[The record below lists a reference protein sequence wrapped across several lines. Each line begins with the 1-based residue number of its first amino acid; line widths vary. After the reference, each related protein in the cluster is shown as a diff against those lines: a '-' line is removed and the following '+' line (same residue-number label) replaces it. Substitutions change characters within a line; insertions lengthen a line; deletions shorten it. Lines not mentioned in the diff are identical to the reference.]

1 MSSHFYDGD
10 VRVVKSI
17 CDRCHGQCGVLVYV
31 KDGKV
36 LKVEGDPDFPQNG
49 GFMCP
54 KGLAVT
60 QVLYH
65 PDRIKY
71 PMKRAGERGE
81 GKWQR
86 ISWDEALD
94 TAATRFKEVMT
105 KWGPEA
111 ITWSWGDHAF
121 HDHRCMFKLAWLHAM
136 GSPTHFHSDA
146 HYCYYPTGIANIVTF
161 GEGLTSEVGPD
172 YQNSRCMMLWGGN
185 PVMSHPCRARDIMI
199 GKKNGGKLIVVDPRF
214 CEIASKADIYLQVR
228 PGADDILALGMLNVI
243 INEELYDKEFVAKWC
258 IGFDELRE
266 RVQEYPTRRAAELAW
281 VPEEDIIA
289 AARMFASHS
298 PGAIMHTRMGVQQ
311 SFKTHQ
317 TCRTICI
324 IAAICGNLD
333 VKGGLVLGQSYQG
346 FKNIFRVETEDLTF
360 PPEVAD
366 RRIGAKDYPLFS
378 SSKSLV
384 GGLCHPPSVVH
395 AILTGEPHP
404 VKAVWA
410 LNDLMVCLEGAKET
424 QQALKSLDFM
434 VGSDFFMSPTMEM
447 CDLIMPPHTYVE
459 KEGVEDLMYNNL
471 VAAKGRVIPP
481 VYDTMDD
488 REMDLE
494 IAKRMGLSLPKQ
506 FSSIAAYND
515 YVVSELG
522 ITFEE
527 LKKRQYMVQT
537 PRYKKY
543 EEKPF
548 DPSAKAVLFGKTKG
562 GGFNTPS
569 GKVELYSSISKAAG
583 EDPLPYY
590 RENQE
595 TPYATPELARDYPLV
610 LTTGHRHVAYF
621 HSSNRQVPWCRELEP
636 YPRVQ
641 IHPRTAASLNIK
653 DGDWCWIEAPKG
665 RGRTRMKAE
674 VTEAVDPR
682 VVAAP
687 SHWWYPENKQDPLHG
702 VFESNINLI
711 ISNDPPYEKIT
722 GCVTLRGLLCK
733 VYKVEEH

>member
-1 MSSHFYDGD
+1 MGQKSPDD
-10 VRVVKSI
+10 DIKVVKSV

-31 KDGKV
+31 KKGKV
-36 LKVEGDPDFPQNG
+36 LKVEGDPDFPQNE

-71 PMKRAGERGE
+71 PMKRTGERGE

-94 TAATRFKEVMT
+94 TAAAKFKESME
-105 KWGPEA
+105 KWGPESIA
-111 ITWSWGDHAF
+111 WSWGDHAF

-172 YQNSRCMMLWGGN
+172 YRNSRCIMLWGGN
-185 PVMSHPCRARDIMI
+185 PVMSHPTRARDIMI
-199 GKKNGGKLIVVDPRF
+199 GKKNGAKLIVVDPRF
-214 CEIASKADIYLQVR
+214 TEIASKADIFLQVR
-228 PGADDILALGMLNVI
+228 PGADDALALGILNII
-243 INEELYDKEFVAKWC
+243 INEGLYDKEFVDKWC
-258 IGFDELRE
+258 IGFDKLRE
-266 RVQEYPTRRAAELAW
+266 RVQEYPPSRVSEISW
-281 VPEEDIIA
+281 VPEEDIYA
-289 AARMFASHS
+289 AARMYADLS
-298 PGAIMHTRMGVQQ
+298 PGAAMHTRMGVQQ
-311 SFKTHQ
+311 NYKTHQ
-317 TCRTICI
+317 TCRAICI

-333 VKGGLVLGQSYQG
+333 VKGGLVMGSSYQG
-346 FKNIFRVETEDLTF
+346 FKNMFRVETEDLAF

-366 RRIGAKDYPLFS
+366 KRIGAKEYPLFS
-378 SSKSLV
+378 SSRSLV

-395 AILTGEPHP
+395 AILTGKPHP
-404 VKAVWA
+404 VKAIWA
-410 LNDLMVCLEGAKET
+410 LNDLLMALEGAKET
-424 QQALKSLDFM
+424 LKALKSLEFFA
-434 VGSDFFMSPTMEM
+434 GSDFFMSPTMEM
-447 CDLIMPPHTYVE
+447 CDIIMPPSTYLE
-459 KEGVEDLMYNNL
+459 KDGIEDLMYNNL
-471 VAAKGRVIPP
+471 IAAKERVIEP

-494 IAKRMGLSLPKQ
+494 IMKRMGLPLPRQWKTVPE
-506 FSSIAAYND
+506 YHD
-515 YVVSELG
+515 YVLSELG

-527 LKKRQYMVQT
+527 LKKRQYIVQT
-537 PRYKKY
+537 PRYKKF
-543 EEKPF
+543 EEEII
-548 DPSAKAVLFGKTKG
+548 DESATRVLFGKTKG

-569 GKVELYSSISKAAG
+569 GKVELYSSLSKEAG

-595 TPYATPELARDYPLV
+595 TPYSTPDLARDYPLV

-641 IHPRTAASLNIK
+641 IHPETAAGLEIK
-653 DGDWCWIEAPKG
+653 DGDWVWIEAPKD
-665 RGRTRMKAE
+665 RGRVKMKAE

-687 SHWWYPENKQDPLHG
+687 SHWWYPENKDDPLHG
-702 VFESNINLI
+702 VFESNINVI
-711 ISNDPPYEKIT
+711 ISNDPPYERVT
-722 GCVTLRGLLCK
+722 GCVTLRGGLCK
-733 VYKVEEH
+733 VYRVEEN